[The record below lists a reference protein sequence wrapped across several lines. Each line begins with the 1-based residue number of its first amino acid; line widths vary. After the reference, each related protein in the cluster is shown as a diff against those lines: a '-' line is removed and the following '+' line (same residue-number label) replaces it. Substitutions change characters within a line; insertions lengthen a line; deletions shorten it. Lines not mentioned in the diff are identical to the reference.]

1 MLHPFDKLTVDTFA
15 GPYVIELHYDLD
27 AAAPNY
33 TDDGGLVY
41 LGDARTTSARH
52 GDASPIIDDLLTA
65 RSVHNDNLYDHEMRS
80 GAAIARYLKLRYG
93 LAGILEVT
101 RSGDRYRT
109 ATPSADRYR
118 RIEGMAWAPADTTAP
133 EDYSRGTVATY
144 DAWANSEVYGYIVTA
159 PDGREVTSCWD
170 FYADPDEPFTAQA
183 PLGLAHML
191 DEARAAVAEDSA
203 ERIAQANTVG
213 AGIIGLI

>member
-27 AAAPNY
+27 AAAPDY

-41 LGDARTTSARH
+41 LGDARTISARH
-52 GDASPIIDDLLTA
+52 GDASHIVDELLTA
-65 RSVHNDNLYDHEMRS
+65 HSVHNDNLYDHEIRS
-80 GAAIARYLKLRYG
+80 GAAIARYLRLRYG
-93 LAGILEVT
+93 LTGILEVA

-118 RIEGMAWAPADTTAP
+118 RIEGMAWAPADATAP

-159 PDGREVTSCWD
+159 PDSREVTSCWD